1 MSRFDLASIVR
12 RSMPFGAN
20 VASRI
25 QAAIQAEWAAE
36 ARQGLGRS
44 AATVSKYIA
53 GLQPSATSNA
63 GVELVGTFPNMFEQ
77 GLGPGG
83 VGTEGAFDLRTT
95 LLKATTRSIKH
106 GKKGMYLNVPFDMSE
121 GAITAA
127 GGKDAMKQARKLSP
141 TWSFPN
147 GRTQWGGRLP
157 PGLAEKAKPHHA
169 TDPLAGIVRRE
180 VAYSDAAAPGS
191 QSGYRK
197 WRTISEGGKPWIHPG
212 FMASR
217 IANRVMAKLDQI
229 IAMATTPVGGP

>member
-212 FMASR
+212 FMAAR
-217 IANRVMAKLDQI
+217 IASRVMAKLDQI

>member
-1 MSRFDLASIVR
+1 MTRFDLASIVR
-12 RSMPFGAN
+12 RSMPFGAD
-20 VASRI
+20 VALRVRS
-25 QAAIQAEWAAE
+25 AIQAEWAAE

-44 AATVSKYIA
+44 AATVAKYVA
-53 GLQPSATSNA
+53 GLQPSTTSNA

-95 LLKATTRSIKH
+95 LLKATTRSIRF
-106 GKKGMYLNVPFDMSE
+106 GRKGMYLNVPFDMTE

-127 GGKDAMKQARKLSP
+127 GGREAMKQARQLQP

-157 PGLAEKAKPHHA
+157 PGLAPKAQPHHA

-180 VAYSDAAAPGS
+180 TAYSQAAAPGS
-191 QSGYRK
+191 QSTYRK
-197 WRTISEGGKPWIHPG
+197 WRTISEGGKPWVHPG
-212 FMASR
+212 FLAAR
-217 IANRVMAKLDQI
+217 IADRVMAKLDTI
-229 IAMATTPVGGP
+229 LAMATRPVSGP